1 MENFYEIKIPR
12 YGDDRGKLTT
22 LEAGSQVPFD
32 IKRTYYLSEVSE
44 GKNRACHAHKVS
56 QRVLSAIVG
65 ACKVTLFDGN
75 KKEEFILDDP
85 EKGIYFNCGVWCE
98 LSEFQKDTIVL
109 ALASEPY
116 FEEEY
121 IRNFED
127 YMKYIEGKN

>member
-1 MENFYEIKIPR
+1 MENFFEVKISS

-22 LEAGSQVPFD
+22 LEVGKEVPFD
-32 IKRTYYLSEVSE
+32 IKRAYYISNVSPD
-44 GKNRACHAHKVS
+44 KNRACHAHKVS
-56 QRVLSAIVG
+56 KRVLSAIAG
-65 ACKVTLFDGN
+65 ACKVSLFDGN
-75 KKEEFILDDP
+75 CKADFLLNNP

-98 LSEFQKDTIVL
+98 LSEFQEGTIVL

-127 YMKYIEGKN
+127 YKNYIEGKN